1 MASAGSQGSYG
12 WKLAVY
18 ELVYKSNFLDELL
31 HDTPA
36 TVQGNNPAVLYKVER
51 QHVWF
56 FFYFYRDERK
66 YNDGDSIWHLWTFF
80 FFNRLGSLFLFE
92 ASPFRSYRFTPSH
105 LGAAAGHSASGGE
118 PGGEPEGALFPPL
131 LFTSPSLLSP
141 CECSVMLGVRQPA
154 GFDLVQ
160 PSRCLWC
167 RAIYR
172 ERLWSSNCF
181 AKPEL
186 CLTPRVRL
194 TEAWHCARLSANCFL
209 QQITF
214 NTNWKAQGIH
224 QMFKP
229 KWQDKATL
237 KCSVLDVCFFVWSRK
252 TGSQLW
258 LPRSGQ
264 EIFQFQ
270 HVLTSNS
277 SNTAAWSAVTR

>member
-56 FFYFYRDERK
+56 FFLLPRWEEIQWWRFNLTSLDV
-66 YNDGDSIWHLWTFF
+66 

-194 TEAWHCARLSANCFL
+194 SEAWHCARLSANCFL

-214 NTNWKAQGIH
+214 KTNWKAQEIH

-237 KCSVLDVCFFVWSRK
+237 KC
-252 TGSQLW
+252 
-258 LPRSGQ
+258 
-264 EIFQFQ
+264 
-270 HVLTSNS
+270 
-277 SNTAAWSAVTR
+277 